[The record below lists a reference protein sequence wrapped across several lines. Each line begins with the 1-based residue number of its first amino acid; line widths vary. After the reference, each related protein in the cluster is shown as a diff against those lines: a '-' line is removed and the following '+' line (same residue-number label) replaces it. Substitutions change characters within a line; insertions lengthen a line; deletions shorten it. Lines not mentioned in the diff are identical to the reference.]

1 MLHTYTF
8 FAKIATLFQTRQNT
22 LINITHLKKLLL
34 FSTLSIS
41 AYGDNPMEQ
50 LYLKNACNSCH
61 GMYGEGMGASPR
73 LQGVREHILLRRLKD
88 LQEGKTRS
96 AFGSIMIS
104 FAKSL
109 DENQTIEM
117 AKYLSTLETKIEDGR
132 YDIEYEPEGDGGS

>member
-1 MLHTYTF
+1 MKPISILF
-8 FAKIATLFQTRQNT
+8 IITLLYASN
-22 LINITHLKKLLL
+22 
-34 FSTLSIS
+34 S
-41 AYGDNPMEQ
+41 DMEK

-73 LQGVREHILLRRLKD
+73 LQGVKEHILLRRLKD
-88 LQEGKTRS
+88 LQQGKTRS

-117 AKYLSTLETKIEDGR
+117 AKYLSTLETKVDDNR
-132 YDIEYEPEGDGGS
+132 YEIEYEPAGDGGS